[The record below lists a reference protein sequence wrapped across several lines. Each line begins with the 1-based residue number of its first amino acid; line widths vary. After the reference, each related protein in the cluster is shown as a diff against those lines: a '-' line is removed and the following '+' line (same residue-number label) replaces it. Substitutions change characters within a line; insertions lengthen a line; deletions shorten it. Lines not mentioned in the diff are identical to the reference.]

1 MDMAQTVLIV
11 EDSETTAALEI
22 ALGKLVNT
30 KLVVVTNGR
39 EACRFLQAGQ
49 NKLAA
54 LITDLNLPYVDGFEL
69 IELVRSDSRYTDL
82 PIVVLSGN
90 SSPDT
95 PERVR
100 LLGANAF
107 FAKPYS
113 PVKVLETLEA
123 LLDAT

>member
-1 MDMAQTVLIV
+1 MPTAHTVLIV

-22 ALGKLVNT
+22 VLSKLAGVQLLVLG
-30 KLVVVTNGR
+30 NGR
-39 EACRFLQAGQ
+39 DARRFLQDGQ
-49 NKLAA
+49 TRVAA
-54 LITDLNLPYVDGFEL
+54 MITDLQLPYVDGFEL
-69 IELVRSDSRYTDL
+69 IEFARSDGRYRHL
-82 PIVVLSGN
+82 PIVVLSGDCR
-90 SSPDT
+90 PDT

-123 LLDAT
+123 LLDVT

>member
-1 MDMAQTVLIV
+1 MDMARTVLIV
-11 EDSETTAALEI
+11 EDSESTAALEI
-22 ALGKLVNT
+22 ALGKLVDT
-30 KLVVVTNGR
+30 KLLVVTNGR
-39 EACRFLQAGQ
+39 EACRLLQAGQ
-49 NKLAA
+49 NELAA

-69 IELVRSDSRYTDL
+69 IQMVRSDCRYTDL

>member
-1 MDMAQTVLIV
+1 MAQTVLIV

-22 ALGKLVNT
+22 VLGKLAGM
-30 KLVVVTNGR
+30 KLVVMKNGR
-39 EACRFLQAGQ
+39 DACRFLQTEEDE
-49 NKLAA
+49 LAA
-54 LITDLNLPYVDGFEL
+54 IITDLNLPYVDGFEL
-69 IELVRSDSRYTDL
+69 IELVRSHSRYFDL

>member
-1 MDMAQTVLIV
+1 MGRPP
-11 EDSETTAALEI
+11 LEI
-22 ALGKLVNT
+22 ALGKLAGIN
-30 KLVVVTNGR
+30 LVIVSNGR
-39 EACRFLQAGQ
+39 DACRFLQAGQ
-49 NKLAA
+49 RELAA

>member
-1 MDMAQTVLIV
+1 MAQTVLIV

-22 ALGKLVNT
+22 ALGKLAGM
-30 KLVVVTNGR
+30 KLVVVENGR
-39 EACRFLQAGQ
+39 EACQFLQDGQ
-49 NKLAA
+49 DDLAA
-54 LITDLNLPYVDGFEL
+54 IITDLNLPYVDGFEL
-69 IELVRSDSRYTDL
+69 IETVRSDSRYLDL

>member
-1 MDMAQTVLIV
+1 MAQTVLIV

-22 ALGKLVNT
+22 VLGKLAGM
-30 KLVVVTNGR
+30 KLVVMRNGR
-39 EACRFLQAGQ
+39 DAFRFLQAGQ
-49 NKLAA
+49 DELAA
-54 LITDLNLPYVDGFEL
+54 IITDLNLPFVDGFEL
-69 IELVRSDSRYTDL
+69 IERVRSDSRYLDL

>member
-11 EDSETTAALEI
+11 EDSESTAALEI
-22 ALGKLVNT
+22 ALGKLVDT

-39 EACRFLQAGQ
+39 EARRFLQTGQ
-49 NKLAA
+49 SELAA

-69 IELVRSDSRYTDL
+69 IELVRSDSRYADL

-123 LLDAT
+123 LLDAM

>member
-1 MDMAQTVLIV
+1 MAQTVLIV
-11 EDSETTAALEI
+11 EDSETTEALEI
-22 ALGKLVNT
+22 VLGKLADT
-30 KLVVVTNGR
+30 KVVIVTNGR
-39 EACRFLQAGQ
+39 DACRFLQAGQ
-49 NKLAA
+49 NELAA

-69 IELVRSDSRYTDL
+69 IELVRSDGRYSNL

>member
-1 MDMAQTVLIV
+1 MAQTVLIV

-22 ALGKLVNT
+22 VLGKLADTN
-30 KLVVVTNGR
+30 VVIVTNGR
-39 EACRFLQAGQ
+39 DACRFLQAGQ
-49 NKLAA
+49 KELAA

-69 IELVRSDSRYTDL
+69 IELVRSDGRYSNL

>member
-11 EDSETTAALEI
+11 EDSESTAALEI
-22 ALGKLVNT
+22 ALGKLVDT

-39 EACRFLQAGQ
+39 EARRFLQTGQ
-49 NKLAA
+49 SELAA

-69 IELVRSDSRYTDL
+69 IELVRSDSRYADL

>member
-1 MDMAQTVLIV
+1 MQQKVLIV
-11 EDSETTAALEI
+11 EDCDSTAALEI
-22 ALGKLVNT
+22 VLGKLAGVE
-30 KLVVVTNGR
+30 LVVIGNGR
-39 EACRFLQAGQ
+39 DASRFLQSEQ
-49 NKLAA
+49 TKLAA
-54 LITDLNLPYVDGFEL
+54 MVTDLHLPYVDGFEL
-69 IELVRSDSRYTDL
+69 IKLVRSDSRYLDL
-82 PIVVLSGN
+82 PIVVLSGD

-123 LLDAT
+123 LLDDT